1 LPPVGN
7 DIVDLREPD
16 NCGKSG
22 DDRFLGRVFTPEERD
37 RIVTAACPDKLLWA
51 FWAAKEAAYKAVSR
65 DDPSICSTPRRY
77 GVTLDDQVVDHL
89 FSGVEDVTGRIDL
102 DGQDSVRSIDAVEGS
117 EGRLTGRVITPRGA
131 ALLWIMVK
139 DEYVHALAVAGNGD
153 FATLVHRVDRIDVE
167 KETGGASA
175 FVRRQ
180 LLTEIALR
188 LKCPIDDLAIRKEP
202 LDRGA
207 PSVFLRGRPLPA
219 EISLSHDGGFT
230 AFALRLPH

>member
-1 LPPVGN
+1 MPPVGN
-7 DIVDLREPD
+7 DIVDLKEPD

-37 RIVTAACPDKLLWA
+37 RIVAAACPDTLLWA

-65 DDPSICSTPRRY
+65 DDPSICSIPRRY
-77 GVTLDDQVVDHL
+77 GVTLDDQVLDQT
-89 FSGVEDVTGRIDL
+89 FSDVEDVTGGIAL
-102 DGQDSVRSIDAVEGS
+102 DGEDTGRAIDAAERS
-117 EGRLTGRVITPRGA
+117 EGRLTGRVMTPRGA
-131 ALLWIMVK
+131 VAFWIMVT

-153 FATLVHRVDRIDVE
+153 LATLVHRVDRIDVE

-180 LLTEIALR
+180 LLNEIALR
-188 LKCPIDDLAIRKEP
+188 LKCPIDDLVIRKEP

-207 PSVFLRGRPLPA
+207 PSVFLRGRPLAA

>member
-7 DIVDLREPD
+7 DIVDLKEPD

-22 DDRFLGRVFTPEERD
+22 DDRFLGRVFTPEEGD
-37 RIVTAACPDKLLWA
+37 RIVAAACPDMLLWA

-77 GVTLDDQVVDHL
+77 GVVLDDQVVDGT
-89 FSGVEDVTGRIDL
+89 FSGVEVVTGRIAL
-102 DGQDSVRSIDAVEGS
+102 DGQDSGRAIDAVEGS
-117 EGRLTGRVITPRGA
+117 EGRLTGRVITPRGTVA
-131 ALLWIMVK
+131 LWIMVT

-153 FATLVHRVDRIDVE
+153 LATLVHRVDRFDIE
-167 KETGGASA
+167 KEAGGASA

-180 LLTEIALR
+180 LLLEIAIR
-188 LKCPIDDLAIRKEP
+188 LKCPIDELEIRKEP
-202 LDRGA
+202 LGRGA
-207 PSVFLRGRPLPA
+207 PSVFLKGRPLAA